1 MTTAIDVRNLGRE
14 FSGRW
19 VLRGVSFTVEE
30 GKLVSLL
37 GPNGA
42 GKTTLVRILSTE
54 LMPSEGEAYVLGRDV
69 VADAQLVRRR
79 IATIPQESKPIGFLT
94 PEEFVYS
101 YLLLR
106 GFPRRE
112 ARKLTKWALEELGLD
127 QYRHVH
133 TYFLSGGYKRRVL
146 VAAVLASN
154 ADVVFLDEP
163 TVGLDPVAR
172 RETWDV
178 LLRLRA
184 SGRAILLTTHYIE
197 EAERLSDE
205 VIVISSGRIVL
216 QGSPQAL
223 IESLPG
229 KIAVEVVSVDGPPPN
244 LGHANVRVGSH
255 YVMLVDEDGAE
266 AIARWCIE
274 KGCHI
279 RVRPKTLEDVVMR
292 EIGEW
297 D

>member
-1 MTTAIDVRNLGRE
+1 MTAIEARGLGRE

-30 GKLVSLL
+30 GRLVSLL

-42 GKTTLVRILSTE
+42 GKTTLVRIFSTE
-54 LMPSEGEAYVLGRDV
+54 LMPSEGKACVLGYDV
-69 VADAQLVRRR
+69 VSDARHVRRR

-94 PEEFVYS
+94 PREFVYS

-112 ARKLTKWALEELGLD
+112 ARRLAMWALEELGLD
-127 QYRHVH
+127 QYRDVH
-133 TYFLSGGYKRRVL
+133 TYYLSGGYKRRVL
-146 VAAVLASN
+146 VAAVLASH

-163 TVGLDPVAR
+163 TVGLDPMAR

-178 LLRLRA
+178 LLRLRS
-184 SGRAILLTTHYIE
+184 SGRTILLTTHYIE

-205 VIVISSGRIVL
+205 VILISSGRVVL
-216 QGSPQAL
+216 RGSPQRLVA
-223 IESLPG
+223 SLPG
-229 KIAVEVVSVDGPPPN
+229 KLAVEIASADGIPPTAGY
-244 LGHANVRVGSH
+244 GHVRIGSH
-255 YVMLVDEDGAE
+255 YIVFADEDGAE
-266 AIARWCIE
+266 TLTRWCIE
-274 KGCHI
+274 RGCHVL
-279 RVRPKTLEDVVMR
+279 VRPKTLEDVVMR
-292 EIGEW
+292 EVGKW